1 MIVKKNTIKGVYMD
15 YQNII
20 LSIEDHIATITLN
33 RPKAW
38 NALCDEINY
47 EIIDALNK
55 IKYDQDVRVLIITG
69 GEKVFAAGADIKQMS
84 HATVMVAQRTADLGQ
99 SINNMLEELT
109 IPVIAAVN
117 GMALGGGCEMTL
129 ACDFRI
135 VGENTTFA
143 FPEVSLGILPGAGG
157 TQRMTRLIGATKTKE
172 MILLGKKVKGK
183 EALEIGLATELVED
197 SEIMNTAIKMAK
209 KLMTMPAYALAQAK
223 RAINLG
229 EVYGIGT
236 GKLFERELF
245 SLCFANPD
253 QAEGMDAFAS
263 KRAPEYKNIR

>member
-1 MIVKKNTIKGVYMD
+1 MEYK
-15 YQNII
+15 NII
-20 LSIEDHIATITLN
+20 LTVEDQIATITLN

-38 NALCDEINY
+38 NALCDEVNY
-47 EIIDALNK
+47 ELLDALNT
-55 IKYDQDVRVLIITG
+55 IKYDQEVRVLIITG

-84 HATVMVAQRTADLGQ
+84 HATTMVAQKTADLGQ
-99 SINNMLEELT
+99 SINNLLEELA

-129 ACDFRI
+129 ACDFRV
-135 VGENTTFA
+135 VGESATFA

-157 TQRMTRLIGATKTKE
+157 TQRMTKLIGATKTKE
-172 MILLGKKVKGK
+172 MILLGKRVKGK
-183 EALEIGLATELVED
+183 EAYEIGLATEVVADAEV
-197 SEIMNTAIKMAK
+197 MAK
-209 KLMTMPAYALAQAK
+209 AKEMAEKLKKMPAFAAGMAK

-245 SLCFANPD
+245 SLCFSNPD
-253 QAEGMDAFAS
+253 QAEGMDAFIN
-263 KRAPEYKNIR
+263 KRSPEYKNAR